1 MKERLYNSSVRSSML
16 HESEIWPMR
25 KENEVAIQLVEMRK
39 VRWMCGIKLK
49 DRVPNKGSTE
59 RETRIR

>member
-1 MKERLYNSSVRSSML
+1 ML